1 MKYLIHT
8 KNKFMKTKLLTL
20 VITTFIFSAAHSQ
33 GFHLGIK
40 GGANI
45 NKLTGKS
52 FRDEFSFGYH
62 LGGFAEIGLRNKFSI
77 QPEVVFNQINQDTAS
92 KFSQVY
98 KLDNLSKVKLNY
110 LSIPILLNYKLSNF
124 ISVQAGPQF
133 GILMDQNAKLVQ
145 NGKDAFKKGDF
156 SMLGGVQLKFSSV
169 RIYGRYAL
177 GLSNLNDID
186 NSDKWKSQSFQVG
199 VGLAI
204 L

>member
-1 MKYLIHT
+1 
-8 KNKFMKTKLLTL
+8 MKTKLLTL
-20 VITTFIFSAAHSQ
+20 FLSTLIFSAAHSQ

-40 GGANI
+40 GGANV

-52 FRDEFSFGYH
+52 FSDEFSFGYH
-62 LGGFAEIGLRNKFSI
+62 LGGFAEIGLSKKISI

-110 LSIPILLNYKLSNF
+110 LSIPILLNYKASDFLSLQ
-124 ISVQAGPQF
+124 VGPQF

-199 VGLAI
+199 IGLAI

>member
-1 MKYLIHT
+1 
-8 KNKFMKTKLLTL
+8 MKTKLLAL
-20 VITTFIFSAAHSQ
+20 VLSVMIFSAAHSQ

-52 FRDEFSFGYH
+52 FNDEFSFGYH
-62 LGGFAEIGLRNKFSI
+62 LGGFAEIGLGKKFSV
-77 QPEVVFNQINQDTAS
+77 QPEVVFNQFKQDTTS
-92 KFSQVY
+92 RFSDVY
-98 KLDNLSKVKLNY
+98 KLNDVSKIKLNY
-110 LSIPILLNYKLSNF
+110 LSIPILLNYRVSDFLSL
-124 ISVQAGPQF
+124 QAGPQF
-133 GILMDQNAKLVQ
+133 GILMDQNAKLIQ

-177 GLSNLNDID
+177 GLSNLNDVD
-186 NSDKWKSQSFQVG
+186 NQEKWKSQSFQIG
-199 VGLAI
+199 IGLAI